1 MNLKQKL
8 SETALAI
15 VPVVII
21 IIALHVT
28 IAPISV
34 TTLVSFIAGAVV
46 VIFGLGIF
54 LAGVD
59 LAIVPSGSLIGA
71 ALTRTRNLPAI
82 LLSVFAAGFIITLA
96 EPNLKVQ
103 GGLVESVTGVIGSMS
118 LVIAVS
124 AGLALFLALG
134 MGRILLQIPY
144 KLIIVLSYGTVLLLA
159 SRVSPMFV
167 AIAFDSSGAA
177 TGPLTVPFFIALGLG
192 VSSVRGGKKADDD
205 SFGTTGIA
213 AIGAIFAVTVLAFAL
228 SGGAESSGASSSTA
242 TAEVASKTAVVSQA
256 DALDATPDTLDATPD
271 ALDATPDG
279 AQDGAAGSADSGPEQ
294 STSPFREAF
303 SALLAALP
311 QQAKNVT
318 IALAPLAVLIALFQK
333 VLLRMPPAQIR
344 RIVAGL
350 LYTWIGLVLFF
361 TGANTGF
368 IPAGTE
374 IGVVLGEPSRQW
386 ILVPLG
392 CVLGALIVCAEPAMW
407 VLTAQV
413 EEVSAGNIRKPVL
426 LAAVAI
432 GVACGVGLSMWR
444 VIEGFSVWYLFAPAF
459 LLAMALTFVTPKLF
473 VSIAFDSGSVATGP
487 VSSTLIL
494 PVTLGAALSS
504 GGNPATDGFGL
515 IAMIAVTP
523 PISIQILGIIFH
535 AKERKAQRRREAAT
549 KQAAQAAIHT
559 DGTHPAEG
567 GSK

>member
-256 DALDATPDTLDATPD
+256 D

>member
-103 GGLVESVTGVIGSMS
+103 GDLVESVTGVIGSMS

-271 ALDATPDG
+271 G

-303 SALLAALP
+303 SALIATLP
-311 QQAKNVT
+311 RQAKNVT

-374 IGVVLGEPSRQW
+374 IGMVLGEPSRQW

>member
-256 DALDATPDTLDATPD
+256 DALDATPD
-271 ALDATPDG
+271 G
-279 AQDGAAGSADSGPEQ
+279 AQDGAAGSADSGPEH

-523 PISIQILGIIFH
+523 PISIQILGIGFH

-559 DGTHPAEG
+559 DGTHQAEG

>member
-256 DALDATPDTLDATPD
+256 DALDATPD
-271 ALDATPDG
+271 G

-311 QQAKNVT
+311 RQAKNVT

-559 DGTHPAEG
+559 DGTQPAEG

>member
-82 LLSVFAAGFIITLA
+82 LLSVFAVGFIITLA

-103 GGLVESVTGVIGSMS
+103 GDLVESVTGVIGSMS

-271 ALDATPDG
+271 G

-303 SALLAALP
+303 SALIATLP
-311 QQAKNVT
+311 RQAKNVT

-374 IGVVLGEPSRQW
+374 IGMVLGEPSRQW

>member
-82 LLSVFAAGFIITLA
+82 LLSVFAVGFIITLA

-103 GGLVESVTGVIGSMS
+103 GDLVESVTGVIGSMS

-256 DALDATPDTLDATPD
+256 DALDATPD

-303 SALLAALP
+303 SALIATLP
-311 QQAKNVT
+311 RQAKNVT

-374 IGVVLGEPSRQW
+374 IGMVLGEPSRQW

-549 KQAAQAAIHT
+549 KQAAQVAIHT